1 MLDRYGDEIEEP
13 NPQDVV
19 NCFLCDDYGYRKP
32 RQGPDDSCAQG
43 VVCDHFDYA
52 AASRRGMEMIRAAL
66 NKEKK

>member
-19 NCFLCDDYGYRKP
+19 NCFLCDDHGYRGH
-32 RQGPDDSCAQG
+32 R
-43 VVCDHFDYA
+43 VCDHIDHA
-52 AASRRGMEMIRAAL
+52 AAARRGMEMIRAAL